1 MLFLIDVDID
11 YAKLGNDRDQMLEQ
25 EWKRSKELYD
35 SGIML
40 RIWRKANA
48 KGAVAVWDVPDN
60 ESLRENITK
69 MPLYPYFTQ
78 IRVTPL
84 LPHPRFP
91 QFGYPDI
98 TQTKR
103 Q

>member
-11 YAKLGNDRDQMLEQ
+11 YARLGPDRDRMLRE
-25 EWKRSKELYD
+25 EWKRSKEMYEG
-35 SGIML
+35 GIML

-48 KGAVAVWDVPDN
+48 MGAIAVWDVPDH

-69 MPLYPYFTQ
+69 MPLYPYFTD

-91 QFGYPDI
+91 QFARRDESSRG
-98 TQTKR
+98 
-103 Q
+103 